1 MEQDKPVISL
11 WPLNGI
17 GLIIAHP
24 SGVLYMNQ
32 VGGYACN
39 HPRMEGAFVPLMDPD
54 IDQQKALEDYF
65 TGPKWHGH
73 CYNGIDAETADFV
86 DGVLAT
92 SPLTRRLH
100 VNREKLAASEEAW
113 IHVRIAPNEDE
124 KSFGKFAGFPSGMG
138 VITWENSD

>member
-1 MEQDKPVISL
+1 MEQHKPIIRL
-11 WPLNGI
+11 WQLTGI

-24 SGVLYMNQ
+24 SGVLYANQ
-32 VGGYACN
+32 TGGYACH
-39 HPRMEGAFVPLMDPD
+39 HPAMEGSFVPLMDPD

-73 CYNGIDAETADFV
+73 CYNGIDDETADVV

-92 SPLTRRLH
+92 SPLTRRLT
-100 VNREKLAASEEAW
+100 VNRAMLKDSQEAW
-113 IHVRIAPNEDE
+113 IHVHIAPDGEENGYEE
-124 KSFGKFAGFPSGMG
+124 FYGFPSGRG